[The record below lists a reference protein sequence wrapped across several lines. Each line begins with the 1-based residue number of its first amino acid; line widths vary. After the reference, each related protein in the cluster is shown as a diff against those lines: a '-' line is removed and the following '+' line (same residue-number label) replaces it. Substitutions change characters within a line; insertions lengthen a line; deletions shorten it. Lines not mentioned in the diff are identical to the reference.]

1 MFAKKN
7 SLLKLTDLSSRA
19 LFCRFLGLYM
29 KLDLPPRCPPHRV
42 GPRRWAVQRQKYSLR
57 IYTTAK
63 WTRRWL
69 RYMAIRHAK
78 RAPRAASRAPR
89 AAYRALVRGV
99 WQLDTARRGAGHG
112 AIALRE
118 SYIQYVPRD
127 DLNKEE
133 RREIKYRDYW
143 FQTRRKVAGHG
154 FSFFLQRL
162 CSSSRIV

>member
-1 MFAKKN
+1 M
-7 SLLKLTDLSSRA
+7 KLTNLRSRA

-29 KLDLPPRCPPHRV
+29 KLDLLPCCPPYRA

-78 RAPRAASRAPR
+78 RAHREPRTVSRVPRASPR
-89 AAYRALVRGV
+89 CMATGHCAALLGS
-99 WQLDTARRGAGHG
+99 GHG

>member
-1 MFAKKN
+1 MCF
-7 SLLKLTDLSSRA
+7 SRA

-29 KLDLPPRCPPHRV
+29 KLDLLPRCPPHRAEL
-42 GPRRWAVQRQKYSLR
+42 PRRRAVQWQKYSLR

-69 RYMAIRHAK
+69 RYMAISPRQA
-78 RAPRAASRAPR
+78 RAVGRARC
-89 AAYRALVRGV
+89 ALVRAL
-99 WQLDTARRGAGHG
+99 WQLDTAALRASHG
-112 AIALRE
+112 ATALRE

-154 FSFFLQRL
+154 FSFFFFFF
-162 CSSSRIV
+162 CNDSAVAAE

>member
-1 MFAKKN
+1 MTLAAEPCSAAFLDSIWNWTCCHAAHN
-7 SLLKLTDLSSRA
+7 TGQGQDGGQCSGRNIPSGYILLQNGRDAGCAIWLYATPSARTASR
-19 LFCRFLGLYM
+19 
-29 KLDLPPRCPPHRV
+29 
-42 GPRRWAVQRQKYSLR
+42 S
-57 IYTTAK
+57 
-63 WTRRWL
+63 
-69 RYMAIRHAK
+69 
-78 RAPRAASRAPR
+78 PRAAHCLL
-89 AAYRALVRGV
+89 AAYRALVHGV
-99 WQLDTARRGAGHG
+99 WQLDTARRGGGHG

-162 CSSSRIV
+162 CSSSRIVSFLLD

>member
-1 MFAKKN
+1 M
-7 SLLKLTDLSSRA
+7 LLRLSGLSCSA
-19 LFCRFLGLYM
+19 AFLDSIWNWTCCHAAHHTGQGQGGGQCSGRNIPSGYILLQNGRDAGCAIWLYAT
-29 KLDLPPRCPPHRV
+29 PSAHRE
-42 GPRRWAVQRQKYSLR
+42 
-57 IYTTAK
+57 
-63 WTRRWL
+63 
-69 RYMAIRHAK
+69 
-78 RAPRAASRAPR
+78 PRAAHREPR
-89 AAYRALVRGV
+89 TAYRALVRGV

-154 FSFFLQRL
+154 FSFFF
-162 CSSSRIV
+162 CNDSAVAAE

>member
-1 MFAKKN
+1 MGDLNPRKN
-7 SLLKLTDLSSRA
+7 ASEIIWPL

-29 KLDLPPRCPPHRV
+29 KLDLLPRCPPHRA

-78 RAPRAASRAPR
+78 RAPRAAH
-89 AAYRALVRGV
+89 RALVRGV
-99 WQLDTARRGAGHG
+99 WQLDTALRGAGHG

-154 FSFFLQRL
+154 FSFFFATTLQ
-162 CSSSRIV
+162 

>member
-1 MFAKKN
+1 MPSRIFEVKKN

-29 KLDLPPRCPPHRV
+29 KLDLLPCCPQHRA

-69 RYMAIRHAK
+69 RYVAIRHAK
-78 RAPRAASRAPR
+78 RVPR

-99 WQLDTARRGAGHG
+99 WQLDTALRGASHG

-154 FSFFLQRL
+154 FSFFFATTLQ
-162 CSSSRIV
+162 